1 MKRSPIKFGKRQLGL
16 EQPAVVVAEIGVNHE
31 GNIQDCLRLIEA
43 AAKAGADAVKLQTID
58 PDENYVPG
66 SESHALFQKARLS
79 QEETCLAFAKARQLG
94 MEIFTTAG
102 DLATLAWV
110 DELQP
115 AAHKISSG
123 LITHLPLIR
132 AAAATGRPLIL
143 STGMTGTEE
152 IREAV
157 EAARLGGCRDL
168 CLLQCTS
175 LYPAPI
181 SQVHLRAIRP
191 MMEAFDAWV
200 GFSDH
205 TCDPEVPAL
214 AVAAGAVMIEKHFSL
229 DPTRPGFDHAISV
242 DSNGL
247 SDLVRKVRKAEI
259 CLGEGNKACI
269 PVQTQA
275 AERYLRKIVARRDI
289 DAGEPLD
296 LSNVGFMRTPDGQ
309 EGLSPAAWEAVAGK
323 HVARPMRRFQT
334 IRRADLLDP

>member
-1 MKRSPIKFGKRQLGL
+1 MKRSPIQFGKRQLGL
-16 EQPAVVVAEIGVNHE
+16 EQPSVVVAEIGVNHE
-31 GNIQDCLRLIEA
+31 GKIMDCLRLIKA
-43 AAKAGADAVKLQTID
+43 AAKAGADAVKLQTMD

-66 SESHALFQKARLS
+66 TESHSLFQKARLN
-79 QEETCLAFAKARQLG
+79 QEETCQAFVLARQLG
-94 MEIFTTAG
+94 LEIFTTAG

-110 DELQP
+110 DALQP

-152 IREAV
+152 IREAM

-181 SQVHLRAIRP
+181 SQIHLRAIRL
-191 MMEAFDAWV
+191 MMEEFAAWV

-242 DSNGL
+242 DSDGL
-247 SDLVRKVRKAEI
+247 SDLVRRVRKAEI
-259 CLGEGNKACI
+259 CLGQGNKVCV
-269 PVQTQA
+269 PDQMQA

-289 DAGEPLD
+289 STGETLD
-296 LSNVGFMRTPDGQ
+296 LSNVGFMRTPNGQ
-309 EGLSPAAWEAVAGK
+309 GALSPAAWEDVAGK
-323 HVARPMRRFQT
+323 HTAHPLRRYQS
-334 IRRADLLDP
+334 IRRSDLLDP

>member
-1 MKRSPIKFGKRQLGL
+1 MKRSPSQFGKRQLGL

-31 GNIQDCLRLIEA
+31 GKIMDCLRLIEA

-66 SESHALFQKARLS
+66 TESHVLFQKARLS

-110 DELQP
+110 DELKP

-132 AAAATGRPLIL
+132 AAAATRRPLIL

-152 IREAV
+152 IRQAV

-175 LYPAPI
+175 LYPAQI
-181 SQVHLRAIRP
+181 SQIHLRAIRL
-191 MMEAFDAWV
+191 MTEEFTAWV

-214 AVAAGAVMIEKHFSL
+214 AVAAGAVLIEKHFSL

-242 DSNGL
+242 DSDGL
-247 SDLVRKVRKAEI
+247 SELVRRVRKAEI
-259 CLGEGNKACI
+259 CLGRGDKVCV
-269 PVQTQA
+269 PDQMQA

-289 DAGEPLD
+289 DAGEPLN
-296 LSNVGFMRTPDGQ
+296 LSNVGFMRTPDGRG
-309 EGLSPAAWEAVAGK
+309 GLSPAAWEAVAGK
-323 HVARPMRRFQT
+323 HVIRPMRRFQT
-334 IRRADLLDP
+334 IRLADLRDP